1 MDVRVDTLAA
11 DSRADNEQHR
21 SNETTHSHAP
31 ARTSA
36 HWSLAKSAPVVAC
49 CPRPARNPTKIEI
62 ASGHSP
68 YLSRVGET
76 RKSIIRTR
84 SLAKAFSFPQAL
96 SQIPQLLGLLA
107 QGTLDNYTNAD
118 SGGLP

>member
-1 MDVRVDTLAA
+1 MRYRMT
-11 DSRADNEQHR
+11 DNTEVMRQR
-21 SNETTHSHAP
+21 IRDAP
-31 ARTSA
+31 ARTRLA
-36 HWSLAKSAPVVAC
+36 HWSLPKSTTVVAC
-49 CPRPARNPTKIEI
+49 CPRPARNRTKMEI

-68 YLSRVGET
+68 YLSSLCET

-84 SLAKAFSFPQAL
+84 PLAKAFSFPQAL

-107 QGTLDNYTNAD
+107 QGALDNYTNVN